1 MSYQIQ
7 PGSLYTVQ
15 SGDTLSGIAQQAYGD
30 SSEAAWRRIYDAN
43 RQGISDPNRLYPGE
57 LIYIPSLYP
66 FKTLCTV
73 AVETLNVRSAPTSQ
87 SSLVASY
94 PRGTALNFVDVVM
107 GENVSNQPLWG
118 CSEQGH
124 YFWLGGTDHPT
135 GSQAGF
141 AATVGDSGNPVNR
154 DAQGDN
160 LTTIH
165 SAVDRPVAKFSQTS
179 LNVPPRAKG
188 VVYIQN
194 DSANPQT
201 LVSDTPDGFAPFTI
215 APNTSTTL
223 LFRRIGTFH
232 AHLKDYPLST
242 DTTLTIIITMPYTD

>member
-1 MSYQIQ
+1 
-7 PGSLYTVQ
+7 
-15 SGDTLSGIAQQAYGD
+15 
-30 SSEAAWRRIYDAN
+30 
-43 RQGISDPNRLYPGE
+43 
-57 LIYIPSLYP
+57 
-66 FKTLCTV
+66 
-73 AVETLNVRSAPTSQ
+73 
-87 SSLVASY
+87 
-94 PRGTALNFVDVVM
+94 M

-165 SAVDRPVAKFSQTS
+165 SAVDRPVAKFTQTTLS
-179 LNVPPRAKG
+179 VPPLAKG

-215 APNTSTTL
+215 APYTSTTL